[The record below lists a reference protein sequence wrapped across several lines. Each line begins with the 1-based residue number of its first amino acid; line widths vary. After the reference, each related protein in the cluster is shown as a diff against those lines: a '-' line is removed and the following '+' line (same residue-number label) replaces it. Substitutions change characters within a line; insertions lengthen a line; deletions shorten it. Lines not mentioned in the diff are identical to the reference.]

1 MDVVSFKPDVSWV
14 DQREADMQRGINLW
28 VAVTSRWDSRCSFMR
43 KLSEM
48 QGEHEIYVM
57 FAHVFSGRAPVT
69 IRKRGLA
76 ILRVCDYLEKA
87 ELGQFPMAEITLY
100 RFFCAEKVAGAPA
113 SRLMGIMQSM
123 ALCRHVLDMR
133 ELQPVLD
140 SKRCAGA
147 ARQVDPKER
156 KQASPLTVKELLK
169 LHEIVDGD
177 GDLWDAVICWSCFTV
192 QLLPWTLG
200 GPHAK

>member
-1 MDVVSFKPDVSWV
+1 MGGKDSTPDFGVWGPAAYRPVPSSWGADNSILEPIVAEDKKRKQAQTCNYMDVVSFKPDVSWV

-113 SRLMGIMQSM
+113 RTHGHHAI
-123 ALCRHVLDMR
+123 DGT
-133 ELQPVLD
+133 LQT
-140 SKRCAGA
+140 RA
-147 ARQVDPKER
+147 
-156 KQASPLTVKELLK
+156 
-169 LHEIVDGD
+169 
-177 GDLWDAVICWSCFTV
+177 
-192 QLLPWTLG
+192 
-200 GPHAK
+200 